1 MITTRKILLLSSLTL
16 LALTIGYAITTYKKS
31 NKQNTTNQNNLKY
44 KAIIFDMDG
53 TTIDTDHLWKSSNG
67 PILDSHAPHLTEV
80 EKNKIIDNFH
90 TQTIYD
96 VWKCVHGHCS
106 VEISPEQIIEENMKH
121 LLITYKNQGISFIPH
136 FEKFHNE
143 VVALGL
149 KTAIASN
156 SQQHIID
163 VIVDIVPLQR
173 YFAEHI
179 YNADHVNRVY
189 KPLPDIYVY
198 AAQQLG
204 VDPKECIAIEDSSG
218 GIKAAKAAGMYC
230 IGINTGKN
238 RQALQQADEVVDCYT
253 QINLKKILSN

>member
-1 MITTRKILLLSSLTL
+1 MNTTRKILLLSTLTF
-16 LALTIGYAITTYKKS
+16 AAFTAGYFTR
-31 NKQNTTNQNNLKY
+31 NNNQNLKSQDHKRF

-67 PILDSHAPHLTEV
+67 PILDSHAPHLTQAQKDEITCTFCT
-80 EKNKIIDNFH
+80 K
-90 TQTIYD
+90 TIYD

-121 LLITYKNQGISFIPH
+121 LLVAYKNQGISFIPH
-136 FEKFHNE
+136 FHEFHNK
-143 VVALGL
+143 VVTLGL

-156 SQQHIID
+156 SQQHVID
-163 VIVDIVPLQR
+163 VIVDIVPLKD

-179 YNADHVNRVY
+179 YNADHVNKVY
-189 KPLPDIYVY
+189 KPAPDVY
-198 AAQQLG
+198 LHAAKMLDVQPC
-204 VDPKECIAIEDSSG
+204 DCIAIEDSGS

-238 RQALQQADEVVDCYT
+238 RVALSQADEIVDCYT
-253 QINLKKILSN
+253 EIDLEKLLNLEI